1 MRSEAEILEAVADGY
16 ESGRYGWIQG
26 AYEHGCEAFCSM
38 GAIFYEN
45 RLAYTEVSGYSSLLE
60 YKARSK
66 PVERAQE
73 YLNEALGLDNDGA
86 GSIIL
91 WNDTYGRTKEQVIE
105 AFKHA
110 AKNAR
115 NQETP

>member
-1 MRSEAEILEAVADGY
+1 MRTEAEILEAVADGY
-16 ESGRYGWIQG
+16 ESGRYGWLQG
-26 AYEHGCEAFCSM
+26 AYEHGSEAFCSM
-38 GAIFYEN
+38 GAIFHEH
-45 RLAYTEVSGYSSLLE
+45 RLSVTEVYGYSSLRE
-60 YKARSK
+60 YQERSK

-73 YLNEALGLDNDGA
+73 RLNEALGLDGA

-91 WNDTYGRTKEQVIE
+91 WNDTHGRTKDEVID
-105 AFKHA
+105 AFKNA